1 MADRGFQIQD
11 ELATVG
17 ATLGIP
23 SFTTGKRQLSAR
35 DVATSRQLSNV
46 RIHVERVIGRM
57 KKFRIL
63 QSTIPVSYVD
73 LLNNVMIVCSAL
85 TNMNRSVVNK

>member
-17 ATLGIP
+17 ATLRIP
-23 SFTTGKRQLSAR
+23 SFTPGKRQLSAR

-46 RIHVERVIGRM
+46 RIHVELFIGRM
-57 KKFRIL
+57 KKFQIL
-63 QSTIPVSYVD
+63 QSTIPVSQVD
-73 LLNNVMIVCSAL
+73 LLDNVMIVCSAL

>member
-1 MADRGFQIQD
+1 MVDRGFQIQD

-17 ATLGIP
+17 ATLLIP
-23 SFTTGKRQLSAR
+23 SFTT
-35 DVATSRQLSNV
+35 NV

-63 QSTIPVSYVD
+63 QSTIPVSQVE
-73 LLNNVMIVCSAL
+73 LLDNVMVVYSAL
-85 TNMNRSVVNK
+85 INMKSCC

>member
-17 ATLGIP
+17 ATLLIP
-23 SFTTGKRQLSAR
+23 SFTT
-35 DVATSRQLSNV
+35 NV

-63 QSTIPVSYVD
+63 QSTIPVSQVE
-73 LLNNVMIVCSAL
+73 LLDNVMVVYSAL
-85 TNMNRSVVNK
+85 INMKSCC